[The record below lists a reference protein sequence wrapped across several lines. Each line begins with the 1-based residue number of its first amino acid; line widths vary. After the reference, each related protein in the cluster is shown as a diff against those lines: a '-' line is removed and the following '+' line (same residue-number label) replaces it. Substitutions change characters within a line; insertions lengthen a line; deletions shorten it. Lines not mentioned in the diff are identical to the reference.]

1 MDRLLVAVI
10 TEGIVL
16 VFVMFVVTML
26 FIRYFKRKRRTA
38 LSLAVAFTFWDIAII
53 CLFVFRLLEYLAVNS
68 LIANPNNMEFGDI
81 GVMLGYSFSA
91 LSNIFILIFVALVFS
106 QSAMF
111 RRTGMMVPLL
121 FAALNGITI
130 GILLGGGIRLWP
142 APEYTLFP
150 TMYHLVLTFIS
161 FIALIVFTRQP
172 LRHATLRWEKVGF
185 RYIII
190 SGVFGILIY
199 LSFALDFLF
208 GDNAL
213 GIISGGY
220 TPFFF
225 FAYVFA
231 IFMCSFAYIGFTMP
245 DFIRNR
251 LKETKLNDN

>member
-26 FIRYFKRKRRTA
+26 YVKYFNRRRRTA
-38 LSLAVAFTFWDIAII
+38 LALAIAFTFWDIAII
-53 CLFVFRLLEYLAVNS
+53 FLFVFRLLEYLVING
-68 LIANPNNMEFGDI
+68 LLLNPNGREYGDI

-91 LSNIFILIFVALVFS
+91 LSNIFILIFVSLIFS

-111 RRTGMMVPLL
+111 KRTGMMVPLI

-130 GILLGGGIRLWP
+130 GILIGGGIRLWP
-142 APEYTLFP
+142 APEYTLAP
-150 TMYHLVLTFIS
+150 TLYHLFLTFMS

-172 LRHATLRWEKVGF
+172 LRYATLRWEKAGF
-185 RYIII
+185 RFIIL

-225 FAYVFA
+225 MAYVFA
-231 IFMCSFAYIGFTMP
+231 IIMCSLAYLGFTMP
-245 DFIRNR
+245 DFVRR
-251 LKETKLNDN
+251 RFKETE

>member
-16 VFVMFVVTML
+16 AFVMFVVVML
-26 FIRYFKRKRRTA
+26 YVRYFSRKRRSA
-38 LSLAVAFTFWDIAII
+38 LALAIAFTFWDIAII
-53 CLFVFRLLEYLAVNS
+53 CLFVFRLLEYLAVNG
-68 LIANPNNMEFGDI
+68 LILNPNSIGFGDI

-91 LSNIFILIFVALVFS
+91 LSNIFILIFVSIIFS

-111 RRTGMMVPLL
+111 RKTGMMVPLL

-130 GILLGGGIRLWP
+130 GMLLGGGIRSWP
-142 APEYTLFP
+142 APDYSPVPTL
-150 TMYHLVLTFIS
+150 YHLVLTFIA
-161 FIALIVFTRQP
+161 FLALIVFTRQP
-172 LRHATLRWEKVGF
+172 LRYASLRWEKAGF
-185 RYIII
+185 RFIIL

-208 GDNAL
+208 GDNVL

-231 IFMCSFAYIGFTMP
+231 IIMCSLAYLGFTMP
-245 DFIRNR
+245 EFIRKR
-251 LKETKLNDN
+251 LK

>member
-1 MDRLLVAVI
+1 MDRILVAVI

-16 VFVMFVVTML
+16 AFVMFVVVML
-26 FIRYFKRKRRTA
+26 YVRYFSRRRRSA
-38 LSLAVAFTFWDIAII
+38 LALAIAFTFWDIAII
-53 CLFVFRLLEYLAVNS
+53 FLFVFRLLEYLVING
-68 LIANPNNMEFGDI
+68 LILNPNGREYGDI

-91 LSNIFILIFVALVFS
+91 LSNIFILIFVSIIFS

-111 RRTGMMVPLL
+111 RKTGMMVPLI

-130 GILLGGGIRLWP
+130 GVLIGGGIRLWP
-142 APEYTLFP
+142 TPQYSLFP
-150 TMYHLVLTFIS
+150 TLFHLTMTFIA

-172 LRHATLRWEKVGF
+172 LRYATLRWEKAGF
-185 RYIII
+185 RFIIL

-208 GDNAL
+208 GDNVL

-231 IFMCSFAYIGFTMP
+231 IIMCSLAYLGFTMP
-245 DFIRNR
+245 EFVRR
-251 LKETKLNDN
+251 RFKEIE

>member
-26 FIRYFKRKRRTA
+26 YVRYFKRRRRTA
-38 LSLAVAFTFWDIAII
+38 LALAVAFTFWDIAII
-53 CLFVFRLLEYLAVNS
+53 CLFIFRLLEYLVVNG
-68 LIANPNNMEFGDI
+68 LISNPNNAEYGDI

-106 QSAMF
+106 QAAMF

-130 GILLGGGIRLWP
+130 GLLLGGGMRLWP
-142 APEYTLFP
+142 QPEYTLLP
-150 TMYHLVLTFIS
+150 TLLHLFLTFVT
-161 FIALIVFTRQP
+161 FIALIIFTRQP
-172 LRHATLRWEKVGF
+172 LRHATLRWEKAGF
-185 RYIII
+185 RFIIL

-208 GDNAL
+208 GDNVL

-245 DFIRNR
+245 NFIRNR
-251 LKETKLNDN
+251 FKETKGNDS

>member
-1 MDRLLVAVI
+1 MDRLLAAVI
-10 TEGIVL
+10 IEGIVL

-26 FIRYFKRKRRTA
+26 FIRYFNRRRRTA
-38 LSLAVAFTFWDIAII
+38 LTLAVAFTFWDIAII
-53 CLFVFRLLEYLAVNS
+53 CLFVFRLLEYLVVNG
-68 LIANPNNMEFGDI
+68 LLLNPEGREYGSI

-106 QSAMF
+106 QAAAF
-111 RRTGMMVPLL
+111 RRTGMMVPMF

-142 APEYTLFP
+142 APTYTLFP
-150 TMYHLVLTFIS
+150 TLYHLALTFIS
-161 FIALIVFTRQP
+161 FIALIIFTRQP
-172 LRHATLRWEKVGF
+172 LRHATLRWEKAGF
-185 RYIII
+185 RFIIL

-225 FAYVFA
+225 LAYVFA
-231 IFMCSFAYIGFTMP
+231 IFMCGFAYIGFTMP
-245 DFIRNR
+245 NFIRNR
-251 LKETKLNDN
+251 YRETKMNDS